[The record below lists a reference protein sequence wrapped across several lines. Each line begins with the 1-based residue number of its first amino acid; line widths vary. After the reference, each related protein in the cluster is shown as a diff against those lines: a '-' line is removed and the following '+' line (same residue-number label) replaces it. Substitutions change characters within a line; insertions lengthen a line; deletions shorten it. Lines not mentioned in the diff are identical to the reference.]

1 MSAKAK
7 VEAADADSVGT
18 SANPKPRKAKTSQ
31 TSVVSISMKD
41 IWEEENT
48 RDPGWEKKVSDLQAL
63 IKAQGLLQPVG
74 VAERGGPNGEPFQ
87 LVFGSRRREACKRLN
102 WSRIDA
108 KVAPKKASNI
118 DLFFWKLGENSG
130 RKDLSPMEEAR
141 AFHKVI
147 DKYSIA
153 AKDLARRLGKT
164 DGYVSQRLALLK
176 LPEEVQEAV
185 EEGRITATHARE
197 IARVT
202 DEKDQK
208 RLLKKA
214 EKMPVTD
221 FKEHVDDLDGGK
233 KKNSNRGRKAREKP
247 EATEVDAVGEKVG
260 VRSEK
265 EAVKMLGT
273 LDTRMKSVSQKDS
286 VEAKLQQEYYKGCIR
301 GIMWARKM
309 GGASKLV

>member
-1 MSAKAK
+1 M
-7 VEAADADSVGT
+7 
-18 SANPKPRKAKTSQ
+18 R
-31 TSVVSISMKD
+31 D

-48 RDPGWEKKVSDLQAL
+48 RDPGWEKKVTDLQAL
-63 IKAQGLLQPVG
+63 IKAQGLLQPIG

-87 LVFGSRRREACKRLN
+87 LVFGSRRREACKRLK

-108 KVAPKKASNI
+108 KIAPKKASNI
-118 DLFFWKLGENSG
+118 DLFFCKLGENSG

-141 AFHKVI
+141 AFRKVV
-147 DKYSIA
+147 DKYKIP

-176 LPEEVQEAV
+176 LPEEVQDAV

-197 IARVT
+197 ISRVT

-208 RLLKKA
+208 KLLRKA

-221 FKEHVDDLDGGK
+221 FKDHVADMDGDK
-233 KKNSNRGRKAREKP
+233 KKNSNRGRKARKP
-247 EATEVDAVGEKVG
+247 DEPVGEKVG

-265 EAVKMLGT
+265 ESVKMLGQ
-273 LDTRMKSVSQKDS
+273 LDTRMKSAAQKDTQES
-286 VEAKLQQEYYKGCIR
+286 KLQQEYYKGCIR

-309 GGASKLV
+309 GGAQKLV